1 MRNLIVAAWLAMLAG
16 CASTPNEPEPARPIV
31 WKGEG
36 LDYSIA
42 RPGGDLRLPDGVLRA
57 DLTLVDL
64 DAEVAEGLLGI
75 EGPDDIEA
83 RSLKQHM
90 GEIAAVNACAGHGE
104 LLVRGTME
112 LKVGETTPYEF
123 KRVLPY
129 LRDWRQGQESASP
142 EFAECIHGVEARIT
156 VRDPGHAIQ
165 VDSRCMMLA
174 QPVRTFTAS
183 SPGQP
188 TAVQTPEVST
198 MQRVAAETIKPGE
211 TAMFQLG
218 RGSHQGKPRIRLLFV
233 RIN

>member
-1 MRNLIVAAWLAMLAG
+1 MRNLIVAACLAMLAG
-16 CASTPNEPEPARPIV
+16 CASTPNGPEPARPIV
-31 WKGEG
+31 WKGDG

-42 RPGGDLRLPDGVLRA
+42 RPAPDARLPDGVLRA

-64 DAEVAEGLLGI
+64 DAEVAEELLGI

-83 RSLKQHM
+83 RSFKLAM

-104 LLVRGTME
+104 LLDRGSKE
-112 LKVGETTPYEF
+112 LKVGKATPYEL
-123 KRVLPY
+123 KRVLWY
-129 LRDWRQGQESASP
+129 LRDWRQGQETLSP
-142 EFAECIHGVEARIT
+142 EFAECRHGVETHIT
-156 VRDPGHAIQ
+156 IRDPAHAIQ

-188 TAVQTPEVST
+188 TAVQTPDVST

-218 RGSHQGKPRIRLLFV
+218 RGAYKGKPRIRLLFV
-233 RIN
+233 RID